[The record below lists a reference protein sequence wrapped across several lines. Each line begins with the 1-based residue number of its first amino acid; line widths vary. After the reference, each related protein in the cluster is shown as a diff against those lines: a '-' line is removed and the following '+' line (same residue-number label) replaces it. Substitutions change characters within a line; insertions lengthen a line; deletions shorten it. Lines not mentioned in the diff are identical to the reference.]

1 MSAEVIKTI
10 NYLDTL
16 IRRDNKGIIIGVYRK
31 QTEAST
37 IIHLTSNHPLEHKI
51 SAFLYYINRL
61 ITLAI
66 NESSKQRDWETLLAI
81 ARNNGYPIIM
91 INNLKTKLI
100 NRERKKQNNKNK
112 KQRHHEING

>member
-37 IIHLTSNHPLEHKI
+37 IIHLTSNHPLEH
-51 SAFLYYINRL
+51 
-61 ITLAI
+61 
-66 NESSKQRDWETLLAI
+66 
-81 ARNNGYPIIM
+81 
-91 INNLKTKLI
+91 
-100 NRERKKQNNKNK
+100 
-112 KQRHHEING
+112 

>member
-1 MSAEVIKTI
+1 MTNRKIDEQMILQKIKELDKNLQFIMSAEVIKTI

-61 ITLAI
+61 ITLPI
-66 NESSKQRDWETLLAI
+66 N
-81 ARNNGYPIIM
+81 
-91 INNLKTKLI
+91 
-100 NRERKKQNNKNK
+100 
-112 KQRHHEING
+112 